1 VAENSMVTLPLKRVS
16 AARFQAAK
24 RVVGNSLSAT
34 LRSFEIL
41 LLVARYGAGFCVRVT
56 YLCLRRRRD
65 QYAQLL
71 GESLATFCEALGPAF
86 IKAGQILSSRP
97 DLLPAGVGAPLRRL
111 QNQIASFDGARTP
124 KIIETAFERPLDDL
138 FDSFDLKPIASASI
152 AQVHRAR
159 LKDGREVA
167 VKVRRPGVSRVVN
180 DDMRILR
187 FVAKALSTLPGMSA
201 VPLPELVDE
210 FVGPIK
216 QQLDF
221 HLEAANNQR
230 FREEFALT
238 EHIRLPALVEDLCTE
253 NVLTMEYLDH
263 LQRTDFNSLSAR
275 ERQTAA
281 LAGLRA
287 LYKMIFIDGFIH
299 ADMHPGNVF
308 IREWGEFVILD
319 TGLVASL
326 DEADQRDFVDFF
338 FGLINNEGREC
349 ARIIYENAS
358 YRAENCDLKAFEAAM
373 VELIGRHSALKSHE
387 FEVAHLVYQLI
398 ETQRRFKIR
407 GSTKFMMTILSM
419 VVFDGICK
427 QLYPQCDFQS
437 EARGFL
443 ISARYRRKPAPK
455 NSQWQLDR
463 SMAMPKSNVQPPV
476 LKVNAS

>member
-1 VAENSMVTLPLKRVS
+1 MIALPTKSRSTALSTRFNSI
-16 AARFQAAK
+16 ARIADNALSSPILRFLEIIF
-24 RVVGNSLSAT
+24 VVV
-34 LRSFEIL
+34 RH
-41 LLVARYGAGFCVRVT
+41 GAGFSVRAA
-56 YLCLRRRRD
+56 YLFLRDRKNSWGP
-65 QYAQLL
+65 LL
-71 GESLATFCEALGPAF
+71 GESLATLCEALGPAF

-111 QNQIASFDGARTP
+111 QNQIAPFDGARAP
-124 KIIETAFERPLDDL
+124 KIIETAFERPLHDL
-138 FDSFDLKPIASASI
+138 FDSFDLEPIASASI

-167 VKVRRPGVSRVVN
+167 VKVRRPGISRVVN
-180 DDMRILR
+180 NDMRILS
-187 FVAKALSTLPGMSA
+187 FVSKALSTLPGMNA
-201 VPLPELVDE
+201 VPLPELVNE
-210 FVGPIK
+210 FQVPIK

-221 HLEAANNQR
+221 HLEAANNRR
-230 FREEFALT
+230 FHKEFALI
-238 EHIRLPALVEDLCTE
+238 EHIQLPALVEDLCTE

-263 LQRTDFNSLSAR
+263 LQRSDFNNFSAQDR
-275 ERQTAA
+275 KTAA
-281 LAGLRA
+281 LAGLSA

-338 FGLINNEGREC
+338 FGLINDEGREC
-349 ARIIYENAS
+349 ARIIHENAS
-358 YRAENCDLKAFEAAM
+358 YRPKNCDLEAFEAAM

-387 FEVAHLVYQLI
+387 FEVAHFVYQLI

-443 ISARYRRKPAPK
+443 ITARYRRKPAPK
-455 NSQWQLDR
+455 NPQGHLNR
-463 SMAMPKSNVQPPV
+463 SMGVPESNVLPPV
-476 LKVNAS
+476 LEVRAS

>member
-1 VAENSMVTLPLKRVS
+1 MAKKSMVALPLKRVS
-16 AARFQAAK
+16 TERSQAVN
-24 RVVGNSLSAT
+24 RVPGNTLSPI

-41 LLVARYGAGFCVRVT
+41 LLVARYGAGFCVRLV

-71 GESLATFCEALGPAF
+71 GDSLAKLCEALGPAF

-97 DLLPAGVGAPLRRL
+97 DLLPADVGAPLRRL
-111 QNQIASFDGARTP
+111 QNQIAPFDGARAA
-124 KIIETAFERPLDDL
+124 KIIEIAFERPLPDL
-138 FDSFDLKPIASASI
+138 FDSFDSEPIASASI

-159 LKDGREVA
+159 LKDGRDVA
-167 VKVRRPGVSRVVN
+167 VKVRRPGVSRVVTN
-180 DDMRILR
+180 DMRILS
-187 FVAKALSTLPGMSA
+187 FIAKALSTLPGMKA
-201 VPLPELVDE
+201 VPLPELVNE
-210 FVGPIK
+210 FAAPIK

-221 HLEAANNQR
+221 HLEAANNRR
-230 FREEFALT
+230 FRKEFAFI

-263 LQRTDFNSLSAR
+263 LQRTDDNSFRAP
-275 ERQTAA
+275 ERKTAA

-287 LYKMIFIDGFIH
+287 LYKMIFIDGFVH

-308 IREWGEFVILD
+308 VREWGEFVILD
-319 TGLVASL
+319 TGLVAIL
-326 DEADQRDFVDFF
+326 DEANQRDFVDFF

-358 YRAENCDLKAFEAAM
+358 YRAKNCDREAFEAAM
-373 VELIGRHSALKSHE
+373 VELIARHSALKCHE
-387 FEVAHLVYQLI
+387 FEVAHFVYELM

-419 VVFDGICK
+419 VVYDGICK
-427 QLYPQCDFQS
+427 QLYPQCDFQN

-443 ISARYRRKPAPK
+443 ITARYRRGPAGK
-455 NSQWQLDR
+455 NLQPHFAQ
-463 SMAMPKSNVQPPV
+463 SMPTQNTNAPEPV
-476 LKVNAS
+476 LQM